1 MRDYLKELN
10 DLEIRAEEEKADIY
24 EEYGDHSDDA
34 ELCWSQR
41 YEEYYREITELA
53 EEAAEN
59 GVPVVYRGETGR
71 WVYAG

>member
-41 YEEYYREITELA
+41 EDEYYRVQARAGLVEYKGKVGY
-53 EEAAEN
+53 N
-59 GVPVVYRGETGR
+59 GSLFNDFNMV
-71 WVYAG
+71 